1 MNDSPH
7 SDSCS
12 PARILIT
19 GAAGGV
25 GRECAIAFA
34 KLGADMV
41 LCDYDGCALQRIAAQ
56 TGGLGRFCD
65 VASEAS
71 AEIFAADLLAGAP
84 TLDILVNAAGD
95 AYVRSLGMMR
105 MSRLLMPALR
115 RGGAGSLIANVAPGR
130 GLGASI
136 GLFAHAGSEA
146 AFARLSE
153 AIAIDSKGSSV
164 TTATVT
170 RSSAVGTSI
179 RELHLDVPKAAIAIA
194 LDRFDPA
201 AVAARIVELACDV
214 VPALDCSWSP
224 ANLLRRAGR
233 RG

>member
-1 MNDSPH
+1 MNDSPNGG
-7 SDSCS
+7 SCA

-25 GRECAIAFA
+25 GRECALAFA

-56 TGGLGRFCD
+56 TGALGRFCD
-65 VASEAS
+65 VASETS
-71 AEIFAADLLAGAP
+71 AEIFAADFLAGRP
-84 TLDILVNAAGD
+84 RLDILVNAAGD

-105 MSRLLMPALR
+105 MTRLLMPALR
-115 RGGAGSLIANVAPGR
+115 RGGRGSLVANVAPGP
-130 GLGASI
+130 GLGAKM

-146 AFARLSE
+146 AFTRLSE
-153 AIAIDSKGSSV
+153 AIAIDSKGSAV
-164 TTATVT
+164 TTATVARST
-170 RSSAVGTSI
+170 RIGGG
-179 RELHLDVPKAAIAIA
+179 LGQLAIAIS
-194 LDRFDPA
+194 LDRFEPS

-224 ANLLRRAGR
+224 ANVLRRAGR
-233 RG
+233 GR